1 MHCSVMASHPAFHVL
16 SCLFCAGVAAQTL
29 CFADCLLRYDVQH
42 GNPTHKCALYCS
54 FSCHLTCSSHNG
66 TLPTSQ
72 SSNAGTVP
80 FKDPSIMGLYDVIRT
95 QPITFRHK
103 PAVSAGLKD
112 LISRM
117 LCKDP
122 CQRITLPQ
130 VMTHRWTTHNSSM
143 PLQCRQ
149 VFAQL
154 HDCL

>member
-1 MHCSVMASHPAFHVL
+1 MAHCPQVNLPMH
-16 SCLFCAGVAAQTL
+16 
-29 CFADCLLRYDVQH
+29 
-42 GNPTHKCALYCS
+42 
-54 FSCHLTCSSHNG
+54 
-66 TLPTSQ
+66 
-72 SSNAGTVP
+72 SNAGTVP

-95 QPITFRHK
+95 QPITFPHK
-103 PAVSAGLKD
+103 RAVSAGLKD

-154 HDCL
+154 HDGLCSVAYSLSCMHAFTALQLIVLTEGVLPHSDFVAE